1 MEKRYQKPGRIGP
14 MPKDLQTT
22 LIELYELMQDDRLT
36 DREADELLLRPILI
50 KEYNKL
56 LGGIKTLLKNKRMYG
71 YLEQMW
77 IAVSEYLA
85 AQKCAG

>member
-1 MEKRYQKPGRIGP
+1 MTKRYQKPGHVGP

-36 DREADELLLRPILI
+36 DRQTDELLLRPILT

-56 LGGIKTLLKNKRMYG
+56 LGGIKTLLRNKRMYG